1 MVTVAGV
8 QTTFSSAH
16 GYDSVGRLTS
26 IGYPNGQT
34 ANYAYSTGQPSAM
47 TVTIGGLTSNVLT
60 GLSYEPFGPV
70 SGWTY
75 GNGLTR
81 TKSYDLDRRLTSL
94 ATKNGA
100 TSLQSLSYAY
110 NTNDLITQIT
120 NGVDATQ
127 NQGSGYDEL
136 SRLSSLTTPGGGTQG
151 YVYDANG
158 NRMTDTI
165 SSTSNRMT
173 GSNALGA
180 TTFGYDPMGN
190 MTSYNISGFSPV
202 TYAYDAFNRMQTATF
217 GGTIGTYGYNAYNE
231 RTSKV
236 AAQGTFR
243 YIYGEDKRLLAERRD
258 GTNAWTNYLWFGSE
272 LVGISRGTPLYSL
285 HTDHLGRPELAT
297 DAFRSVVWRSNNSA
311 FGHRTIVQDS
321 IGGLNVG
328 FPGQYFDAETGFWY
342 NMNRYYISEYGRYSQ
357 SDPIGLAGG
366 INPYMYVRE
375 NPVNLIDRDGKN
387 ALLVLAVPVI
397 GGAIAGGAGAF
408 FGTLIFANGTL
419 GQAFAS
425 IPAGAIGGM
434 AAVATAA
441 LVGVT
446 TASVVAGVV
455 LDVSFTAALDI
466 MDVGNA
472 LAPPPVVA
480 PTSAADCPA
489 K

>member
-1 MVTVAGV
+1 MAWPPRC
-8 QTTFSSAH
+8 F
-16 GYDSVGRLTS
+16 
-26 IGYPNGQT
+26 
-34 ANYAYSTGQPSAM
+34 
-47 TVTIGGLTSNVLT
+47 
-60 GLSYEPFGPV
+60 
-70 SGWTY
+70 
-75 GNGLTR
+75 
-81 TKSYDLDRRLTSL
+81 
-94 ATKNGA
+94 
-100 TSLQSLSYAY
+100 
-110 NTNDLITQIT
+110 
-120 NGVDATQ
+120 
-127 NQGSGYDEL
+127 
-136 SRLSSLTTPGGGTQG
+136 
-151 YVYDANG
+151 VYDANG
-158 NRMTDTI
+158 NRSTDTI

-202 TYAYDAFNRMQTATF
+202 TYACAAFNPMQTATF

-243 YIYGEDKRLLAERRD
+243 YIYGEDQRLLAERRD
-258 GTNAWTNYLWFGSE
+258 GTNAWTNYLWFGGE
-272 LVGISRGTPLYSL
+272 PVGIVRGTTVSYL

-311 FGHRTIVQDS
+311 FGGRTIAQDS

-342 NMNRYYISEYGRYSQ
+342 NMNRYYIGLYGRYSQ

-366 INPYMYVRE
+366 INPYTYAGG
-375 NPVNLIDRDGKN
+375 NPIGYIDRDGKN
-387 ALLVLAVPVI
+387 ALLVVAIPVI
-397 GGAIAGGAGAF
+397 GGAIVGGAGAF
-408 FGTLIFANGTL
+408 VGTLVFAHGTL

-425 IPAGAIGGM
+425 IPTGAIGGM

-446 TASVVAGVV
+446 AASVAAGVV
-455 LDVSFTAALDI
+455 LDVSITAALDI

-480 PTSAADCPA
+480 PTPAADCPA